1 MKSMSD
7 SRATV
12 LEARDVSFRYIEK
25 NKKEVLDHVSISF
38 PEGRISVLMGA
49 SGCGKST
56 LFSLLSGLYPE
67 NGGVLTSGEIR
78 LFGKPIEAYSI
89 PQRAEKLSVMFQ
101 NADLQFCMET
111 LRKEM
116 LFCLEN
122 ISCPRDEMQGRVE
135 KAAGALQMTDM
146 LDRPFQT
153 LSGGEKQKAELACIF
168 LLGSE
173 VILLDEP
180 FANIDEV
187 WAERIVEMLV
197 RMNREY
203 GTTIVAVDHSLD
215 YWLEVLNEIQVLR
228 QDGSVVS
235 GISKENLRDCA
246 ELFRE
251 EGLRW
256 PLEENK
262 HHERLPR
269 GEARITLD
277 GAEVNAGKK
286 KTQSGHPVLTGADA
300 SFYENEMTAIL
311 GPSGCGKTTL
321 FRTLLR
327 QQDYEGSIR
336 INGKELRKIPG
347 KELFSEVGIVFQN
360 PSNQFITQNV
370 LEEVESG
377 LLGKLVKCEE
387 LQGSEMEKEALEL
400 LKSFHLDRLRKYSPY
415 MLSQGQQRR
424 LAVLSILAGKRKILL
439 LDEPTYGQDDAMTRE
454 IMELLRRQML
464 KEKMT
469 ILFTSHDRRLV
480 EEWAD
485 QCYLFREG
493 RLCESN
499 GTD

>member
-1 MKSMSD
+1 MKSMSN
-7 SRATV
+7 SV
-12 LEARDVSFRYIEK
+12 LEAEEVSFRYIEK

-38 PEGRISVLMGA
+38 PEGKISVLMGA

-56 LFSLLSGLYPE
+56 LFALLAGLYPE
-67 NGGVLTSGEIR
+67 NGGVLASGEIR
-78 LFGKPIEAYSI
+78 LFGKPLGEYSI

-101 NADLQFCMET
+101 NADLQFCMDT

-122 ISCPRDEMQGRVE
+122 ISCPPEEMQERVE
-135 KAAGALQMTDM
+135 KAAAALQMTDM
-146 LDRPFQT
+146 LDRPFQS
-153 LSGGEKQKAELACIF
+153 LSGGEKQKAELACLF
-168 LLGSE
+168 LLGSK

-180 FANIDEV
+180 FANIDEA

-203 GTTIVAVDHSLD
+203 GTTIIAVDHSLD
-215 YWLEVLNEIQVLR
+215 YWLEVLDEIQVLR
-228 QDGSVVS
+228 QDGSVVR
-235 GISKENLRDCA
+235 GISKENLKDYA

-256 PLEENK
+256 PFEEK
-262 HHERLPR
+262 KRPARLAE
-269 GEARITLD
+269 GKSSVVME
-277 GAEVNAGKK
+277 GAGIFTGKK
-286 KTQSGHPVLTGADA
+286 REKSRRMVLAGADA
-300 SFYENEMTAIL
+300 VFYENEMTAIL

-321 FRTLLR
+321 LRTLLG

-347 KELFSEVGIVFQN
+347 KELFSEAGIVFQN

-370 LEEVESG
+370 LEEIESG
-377 LLGKLVKCEE
+377 LLGKLAKHEE
-387 LQGSEMEKEALEL
+387 LQGSGTEKEALEL
-400 LKSFHLDRLRKYSPY
+400 LRSFHLDRFRKYSPY

-439 LDEPTYGQDDAMTRE
+439 LDEPTYGQDDAMTKE
-454 IMELLRRQML
+454 IMELLRRRMTT
-464 KEKMT
+464 ERMT

-485 QCYLFREG
+485 RCYLFREG